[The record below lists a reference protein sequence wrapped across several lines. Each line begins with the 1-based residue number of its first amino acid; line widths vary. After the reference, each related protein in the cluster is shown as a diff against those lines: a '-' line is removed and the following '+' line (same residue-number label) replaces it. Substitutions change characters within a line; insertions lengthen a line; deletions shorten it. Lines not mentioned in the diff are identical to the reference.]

1 MNTLFIEGKH
11 LDSQGLAY
19 ARCSATG
26 RAARVVAAERK
37 EELGRHERIPDGL
50 IRKAAEFF

>member
-50 IRKAAEFF
+50 IRKAAELF